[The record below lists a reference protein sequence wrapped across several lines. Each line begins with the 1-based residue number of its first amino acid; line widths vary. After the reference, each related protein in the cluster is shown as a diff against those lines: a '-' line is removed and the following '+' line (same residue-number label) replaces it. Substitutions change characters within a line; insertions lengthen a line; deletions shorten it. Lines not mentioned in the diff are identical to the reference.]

1 MSEKVTALNTTPRL
15 HGIRIHLSKTMSS
28 TRTKHASKGKLISD
42 SKEYIFIFYV
52 YHLKPCI
59 NSNEQAKNKI
69 INSKHK
75 HWQTSQYPELPNQ
88 IRKFTAY
95 HHSKHIK
102 KGNKQRKQISYI
114 FTRNKEINYQNRHLK
129 RKMIQKKKHSL
140 VKTSNKQYICN
151 RVTA

>member
-15 HGIRIHLSKTMSS
+15 HGIRIYLSKTMSS

-69 INSKHK
+69 TNPKH
-75 HWQTSQYPELPNQ
+75 
-88 IRKFTAY
+88 
-95 HHSKHIK
+95 
-102 KGNKQRKQISYI
+102 
-114 FTRNKEINYQNRHLK
+114 RH
-129 RKMIQKKKHSL
+129 
-140 VKTSNKQYICN
+140 
-151 RVTA
+151 